1 VTTAIP
7 HGPPRRALAGPLL
20 VAIVLAALIACLAA
34 CSGPQPV
41 GAVGNAEGSTVVG
54 VVQVARKPLLRQI
67 AISSELVPLQE
78 IDVYAKES
86 GYVTDLRVDY
96 GSRVE
101 KDQLMAVLEIP
112 ELEADLKRDAAAID
126 SAQQFVTHSQ
136 REVDT
141 LKAQREPV
149 HAYADRLSGVAKTR
163 PGLVA
168 PQEIDDAQG
177 KSLAL
182 DAQVEAAEA
191 NYQDAVSR
199 LGESQARLE
208 HDKALYSY
216 ARITAPFAGV
226 VTQRYANLGTLMQS
240 GTGSSTQVLPLVR
253 LSEDDVFR
261 LVIPVPESYVKYIHI
276 GDPVQVSI
284 PSLDKVASGSVV
296 RFSADVAADTR
307 TMHTEVQLPNPSH
320 VLMPGLYAEATL
332 TLDRRKDALVLPLQ
346 AVNRTGNRATV
357 FLVGPDGILQQKQV
371 QLGLQTD
378 TDAEV
383 LGGLKEGDS
392 VVVSD
397 SSGLKPGLR
406 VKPQPVE
413 TLPDQSG
420 GSQ

>member
-1 VTTAIP
+1 M
-7 HGPPRRALAGPLL
+7 
-20 VAIVLAALIACLAA
+20 
-34 CSGPQPV
+34 
-41 GAVGNAEGSTVVG
+41 
-54 VVQVARKPLLRQI
+54 RQLT
-67 AISSELVPLQE
+67 ISSELVPYQE

-101 KDQLMAVLEIP
+101 KGQLMAVLEIP
-112 ELEADLKRDAAAID
+112 ELAADLKRDAASID

-136 REVDT
+136 READR
-141 LKAQREPV
+141 LKAEREPA
-149 HAYADRLSGVAKTR
+149 HAYADRIASVAKTQK
-163 PGLVA
+163 GLVA
-168 PQEIDDAQG
+168 QQEIDDAQG
-177 KSLAL
+177 KYLAL

-191 NYQDAVSR
+191 AYQDAVSR
-199 LGESQARLE
+199 LDEAKARQE
-208 HDKALYSY
+208 HDQALYEYS
-216 ARITAPFAGV
+216 RITAPFAGV

-276 GDPVQVSI
+276 GDPVQVKI
-284 PSLDKVASGSVV
+284 PSLEKVASGSVV
-296 RFSADVAADTR
+296 RFSPDVASDTR

-320 VLMPGLYAEATL
+320 FLMPGLYAEATL
-332 TLDRRKDALVLPLQ
+332 TLDRRNDALVLPLQ

-357 FLVGPDGILQQKQV
+357 LLVGPDGALQQKQV
-371 QLGLQTD
+371 ELGMQTA
-378 TDAEV
+378 TQAEV
-383 LGGLKEGDS
+383 LSGLKEGDS

-413 TLPDQSG
+413 ALPDQSG
-420 GSQ
+420 DSQ